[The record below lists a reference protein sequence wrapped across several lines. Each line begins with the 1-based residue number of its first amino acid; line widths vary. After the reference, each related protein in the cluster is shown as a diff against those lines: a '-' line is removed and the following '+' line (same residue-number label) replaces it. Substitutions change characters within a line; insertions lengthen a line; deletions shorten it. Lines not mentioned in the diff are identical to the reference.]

1 VEVLRKGVSRLL
13 GRPNPTNVSIASV
26 PMRTALERRATRLD
40 VPTRPGA
47 LIAPLPLLAGV
58 SAGLVAAAVLFSKGS
73 SDDPLI
79 WIGGLAIAFAAA
91 AAVSA
96 AVGSLA
102 VPALS
107 ALGLATVG
115 CFAGLVVWQGFSML
129 WTIEADR
136 TWNYVNRAL
145 VYLAFLVLGL
155 ALGTM
160 RRAPRFAAGWLA
172 VVTAAAIGW
181 ALATKIFPGLSAETE
196 RVARLNSPIGYWN
209 VLALLTVFALPLALW
224 IAAPRSRPAWLRAAG
239 VVYLYAALVALVLTF
254 SRGGVAVG
262 IVAVALW
269 FAIARPRLESAAA
282 LALALV
288 PTLAVS
294 GWAFS
299 RPGLTKDGQPR
310 SLQVHDG
317 RWFALALV
325 LGGIGA
331 FAAAYFVARFEN
343 RRPLTEVW
351 RLRLGRAAVVAVV
364 AAAAVGVG
372 ALLAAGITPSRVLHK
387 FNEPAPVSA
396 GQGANNLTNLSSSS
410 RWNWW
415 QEAWKAWRAHPVLGT
430 GAGTFDLTHRK
441 LRVDGTVATEPHNLP
456 LQFLS
461 ETGIFGFILF
471 LGIAL
476 AGAGALVETLRR
488 LEGEDRLAA
497 AALVVGLFAYVVHG
511 VVDFDW
517 DFIAVTAPAVAVLGV
532 LLAAGRPAH
541 VRLGARRGVVAVA
554 AGAFAAAALYSLASP
569 WLAARRV
576 DDAYAALSRGDPGAA
591 VSDARGAHDLNPV
604 SVDALLAWGLA
615 EAGRGDVAAAGR
627 IYTKAISSQPDN
639 WRPWYFRAR
648 LLEKIAG
655 PKAALFDAQQAAKRD
670 PRGLAGTY
678 AASLATAP

>member
-1 VEVLRKGVSRLL
+1 
-13 GRPNPTNVSIASV
+13 
-26 PMRTALERRATRLD
+26 MRTALERRATRLD
-40 VPTRPGA
+40 VPTRPGV
-47 LIAPLPLLAGV
+47 LLAPLPLLAGV

-107 ALGLATVG
+107 ALALATVG
-115 CFAGLVVWQGFSML
+115 CFAGLVVGQGFSML

-224 IAAPRSRPAWLRAAG
+224 IAALRSRPAWLRAAG

-269 FAIARPRLESAAA
+269 FAIAWPRLESVAA
-282 LALALV
+282 LALAIV

-325 LGGIGA
+325 LGGIAA
-331 FAAAYFVARFEN
+331 FAAAFFVARYEN
-343 RRPLTEVW
+343 QRPLTEPW

-372 ALLAAGITPSRVLHK
+372 ALLAAGITPSRVLDK

-476 AGAGALVETLRR
+476 AGAGALIETLRR

-541 VRLGARRGVVAVA
+541 RRLGARRGVIAVA

-576 DDAYAALSRGDPGAA
+576 DDAYAALSRGDPGGA
-591 VSDARGAHDLNPV
+591 VSDARSAHDINPV
-604 SVDALLAWGLA
+604 SVDALLAWGLG
-615 EAGRGDVAAAGR
+615 EAGRGDVAAAGQ
-627 IYTKAISSQPDN
+627 IYTRAISSQPDN
-639 WRPWYFRAR
+639 WRPWYFRAK
-648 LLEKIAG
+648 LLEKVAG
-655 PKAALFDAQQAAKRD
+655 PKAALFDAKQAAARD
-670 PRGLAGTY
+670 PLGRAGAY

>member
-1 VEVLRKGVSRLL
+1 
-13 GRPNPTNVSIASV
+13 
-26 PMRTALERRATRLD
+26 MRTALERRATRLD

-107 ALGLATVG
+107 ALAFATVG

-136 TWNYVNRAL
+136 TWNYFNRAL

-181 ALATKIFPGLSAETE
+181 ALATKIFPGLSVETE

-224 IAAPRSRPAWLRAAG
+224 IAAPRSRPAWLRAVA

-331 FAAAYFVARFEN
+331 FAAAFFVARYEN
-343 RRPLTEVW
+343 RRPLTEPW
-351 RLRLGRAAVVAVV
+351 RVRLGRAAVIAVV
-364 AAAAVGVG
+364 IAAAVGVG
-372 ALLAAGITPSRVLHK
+372 ALLAAGITPSRALHK

-488 LEGEDRLAA
+488 LKGEDRLAA

-541 VRLGARRGVVAVA
+541 VRVGARRGVFAVA

-591 VSDARGAHDLNPV
+591 VSDARSAHDLNPV
-604 SVDALLAWGLA
+604 SVDAFLAWGLA

-639 WRPWYFRAR
+639 WRPWYFRAK

-655 PKAALFDAQQAAKRD
+655 PKAALFDAQQAAARD
-670 PRGLAGTY
+670 PLGRAGAY